1 MKFIGSE
8 KCPKGRTYFINKELM
23 EENDPKLFEWSN
35 RDGFP
40 GLNTLGRKSG
50 RIEGALKL
58 LEVAKEFCFLKGAC
72 SGKDWGEVVNAKA
85 LLEYLERWCG
95 K

>member
-40 GLNTLGRKSG
+40 GLNTLGRKS
-50 RIEGALKL
+50 
-58 LEVAKEFCFLKGAC
+58 
-72 SGKDWGEVVNAKA
+72 
-85 LLEYLERWCG
+85 
-95 K
+95 